1 MFTGLV
7 EALGAV
13 GDVQPDGPGRWLTIV
28 EPTIA
33 ADAPLG
39 ASVAINGV
47 CLTVVRREADSLRF
61 QAGPETLSLSNLG
74 ELRAGDP
81 INLERSLK
89 VGDRLGGH
97 IVQGHVDGIG
107 RLAQRLP
114 DKDWETLWFSCPIEL
129 TRQMIRKGSIAV
141 DGVSLTLVDVEEGQ
155 FSVALIP
162 HTLAVTTLGK
172 KALGASVNLE
182 IDMFGKYVRNYLE
195 QLVLPI
201 PPACPPP
208 ARAQP

>member
-13 GDVQPDGPGRWLTIV
+13 REVRRDGPGRWLTIV

-39 ASVAINGV
+39 ASIAINGV
-47 CLTVVRREADSLRF
+47 CLTVVERDADWLRF
-61 QAGPETLSLSNLG
+61 QAGPETLRLTNLG

-81 INLERSLK
+81 VNLERALK

-107 RLAQRLP
+107 QLARRIP
-114 DKDWETLWFSCPIEL
+114 EKDWETLWFACPIHL
-129 TRQMIRKGSIAV
+129 SRQMIRKGSIAV
-141 DGVSLTLVDVEEGQ
+141 DGVSLTIVEVADAQ

-172 KALGASVNLE
+172 KEIGATVNLE
-182 IDMFGKYVRNYLE
+182 ADMFGKYIRSYLE
-195 QLVLPI
+195 QLTLTGT
-201 PPACPPP
+201 
-208 ARAQP
+208 RTS